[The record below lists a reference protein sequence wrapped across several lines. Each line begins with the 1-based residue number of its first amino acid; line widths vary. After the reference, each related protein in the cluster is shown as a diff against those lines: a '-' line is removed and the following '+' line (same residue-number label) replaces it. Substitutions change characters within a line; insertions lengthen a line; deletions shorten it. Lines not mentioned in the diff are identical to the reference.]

1 MTPWTA
7 AHQASLSLTVSRS
20 FSRLVSVESVMLS
33 NHLILCRPQ
42 KVCKLYLKVGF
53 LKHDAPPK
61 QERCVRADSKVW
73 VRGGVEAPDFHCFH
87 SLVIQMSSHSVSILR
102 SSSLLTNFPISLFLS
117 A

>member
-73 VRGGVEAPDFHCFH
+73 ARGGVE
-87 SLVIQMSSHSVSILR
+87 
-102 SSSLLTNFPISLFLS
+102 T
-117 A
+117 

>member
-1 MTPWTA
+1 MLSVVYKSVVVVQSPGRDGLYVTPWTA

-20 FSRLVSVESVMLS
+20 FSRLVSVESEMLS

-73 VRGGVEAPDFHCFH
+73 ARGGVE
-87 SLVIQMSSHSVSILR
+87 
-102 SSSLLTNFPISLFLS
+102 T
-117 A
+117 